1 MLPAVISNAPMIT
14 FVLTGSFNKK
24 KASNI
29 VMTTLS
35 LSIGA
40 IRETSPVC
48 NALKKTATKALWQD
62 RKEVGSIMYDG

>member
-1 MLPAVISNAPMIT
+1 MLPAVINNVPMIT

-48 NALKKTATKALWQD
+48 NALK
-62 RKEVGSIMYDG
+62 